1 MAEPVAAVVMSSS
14 TRNASRLNN
23 YVRKQKKGQA
33 EERFVGAAGINGA
46 SPRYADRQMRDNRKH
61 WDKDGTRLVE
71 GRNGEK
77 IVEGEYV
84 HAYHVIQSFAR
95 EGDGALDPDSP
106 EDREKALQLG
116 VALAEKVAGG
126 TRYATV
132 HTQIDGRSGCI
143 HNHIVI
149 DSIDKTNGR
158 SFDSSNV
165 KHAVLVKTHDDML
178 RELGYEQVN
187 EYPEPGKSK
196 TAVRVEKS
204 EERGLLKH
212 QLWEADGLEGD
223 EPFSVAVLKAR
234 ISETLEQDTFTDFD
248 SFAAVAREHGVDAQ
262 LRGKGVSYA
271 MLRMSA
277 EGYGYRPIAASDKRR
292 GSKLGRDFEKGAIES
307 AIERNLA
314 AERHRTVTPTT
325 PAPPVPTYDRVP
337 AALEDL
343 WAEMAADDT
352 SERVDE
358 LDRVIRSGAPGPRT
372 SQSAEAE
379 GEDLEPAPRRR
390 RQRPADEREEQVP
403 TTPTVAEEPVKA
415 PEPAPRP
422 VVAPEVA
429 QGAPE
434 SSEGQQKPAPRAY
447 TTPRPEKPAPP
458 AAEARKQH
466 EHMKID
472 GFAGVDRKG
481 LELIAR
487 QSGKQPRFVDFQLRA
502 GTDVAYGHHGLSL
515 NQRKTSEGVKLGYVK
530 FSDRTLEQLEQA
542 AGDNRVEVEGG
553 NVFGVRADITYND
566 KHKLWLPWRFQES
579 RLEPVTPDILDQQR
593 QAEREAREKGLV
605 SSSRKKSE
613 ARQRSLEQAPEIP
626 HDRDRGYGLG
636 D

>member
-116 VALAEKVAGG
+116 VALAEKVAGE

-165 KHAVLVKTHDDML
+165 KHAVLVETHDDTL

-234 ISETLEQDTFTDFD
+234 ISETLEQGTFTDFD
-248 SFAAVAREHGVDAQ
+248 SFAAVARAHGVDAQ

-325 PAPPVPTYDRVP
+325 PAPSVSTYDRVP

-352 SERVDE
+352 PERVDE
-358 LDRVIRSGAPGPRT
+358 LDRMIRSGGPGPRT

-390 RQRPADEREEQVP
+390 RRKATKEREEQVSTASTLP
-403 TTPTVAEEPVKA
+403 APAGEPVEA

-422 VVAPEVA
+422 AVAPEVA

-447 TTPRPEKPAPP
+447 TTPRPEKPAQP
-458 AAEARKQH
+458 AAEA
-466 EHMKID
+466 
-472 GFAGVDRKG
+472 
-481 LELIAR
+481 
-487 QSGKQPRFVDFQLRA
+487 
-502 GTDVAYGHHGLSL
+502 
-515 NQRKTSEGVKLGYVK
+515 
-530 FSDRTLEQLEQA
+530 
-542 AGDNRVEVEGG
+542 
-553 NVFGVRADITYND
+553 
-566 KHKLWLPWRFQES
+566 
-579 RLEPVTPDILDQQR
+579 
-593 QAEREAREKGLV
+593 
-605 SSSRKKSE
+605 
-613 ARQRSLEQAPEIP
+613 PEIG
-626 HDRDRGYGLG
+626 RASCRERV
-636 D
+636 